1 MAKCVYES
9 DSGNDRPTKLPRGEI
24 LAPSNYA
31 MIEQIHI
38 GELIGSDDEEASV
51 DDNDEENKED
61 EVGDQELWFV
71 DTFSDYDA
79 DEESDDD
86 DDGSVIDLT
95 YQSE

>member
-24 LAPSNYA
+24 LVPSNYA

-38 GELIGSDDEEASV
+38 RELFGSDDEEV
-51 DDNDEENKED
+51 GVEDNDEENKED
-61 EVGDQELWFV
+61 EEGDQEPWFV
-71 DTFSDYDA
+71 DTFSYYDA
-79 DEESDDD
+79 DEESDGD